1 MFEISAAASQGA
13 TGGFI
18 LSFADGTRMDVP
30 FTSFSGS
37 KVFSLY
43 KAGSLIMLVSDGNIL
58 YAVSEQDKFNQDY
71 SGACAIGLYSDGSA
85 IRFADAEYKVYKNA
99 QDVTKESPAGTSGNY
114 LPAVSV
120 TGKGYVCIPSPIPQD
135 GNTAT
140 IYLYPK
146 DGYVFDSLKVNGVT
160 VQVTDPSSGY
170 PGRGKKHGVAYT
182 GVFQKN
188 RKLFRA
194 FG

>member
-1 MFEISAAASQGA
+1 
-13 TGGFI
+13 
-18 LSFADGTRMDVP
+18 
-30 FTSFSGS
+30 
-37 KVFSLY
+37 
-43 KAGSLIMLVSDGNIL
+43 MLVSDGDIL

-140 IYLYPK
+140 IYLYPE

-170 PGRGKKHGVAYT
+170 PVAVRNT
-182 GVFQKN
+182 ASLIQASF
-188 RKLFRA
+188 RKIENSFVLSGNVLSSPDGAPCGGAMLTFREKGTYNVYRLKTDDEGFYSIVLSQTA
-194 FG
+194 E